1 MLYFLFLCLINK
13 TYRFRRINQTFSSLS
28 SKVMKNQN
36 HDPPFFLP
44 LMVYSPETYRQNSR
58 EKHINYLILE
68 QSWNFKYLIKSHAN
82 ILDVK
87 KKGARLS
94 SLLLSVSPIQR
105 DLHSS
110 LCRAVV
116 LVKETTRRHQKYIL
130 LAVTKISRSAITVT
144 AASLGE
150 KSNEKQ
156 STSGIKHQ

>member
-1 MLYFLFLCLINK
+1 MILLFFYHLWFIALKHID
-13 TYRFRRINQTFSSLS
+13 RI
-28 SKVMKNQN
+28 
-36 HDPPFFLP
+36 
-44 LMVYSPETYRQNSR
+44 PEK
-58 EKHINYLILE
+58 KHINYLILE

-110 LCRAVV
+110 LCRVVV

-150 KSNEKQ
+150 KSHEKQ

>member
-1 MLYFLFLCLINK
+1 MLFFLFLCLINK

-87 KKGARLS
+87 KGSQAFKSLVVSFTHSERPSQLS
-94 SLLLSVSPIQR
+94 MPSGGFGQR
-105 DLHSS
+105 DNTTTSEVHSPCS
-110 LCRAVV
+110 HKDFKVG
-116 LVKETTRRHQKYIL
+116 HY
-130 LAVTKISRSAITVT
+130 
-144 AASLGE
+144 
-150 KSNEKQ
+150 SNGSFTGRK
-156 STSGIKHQ
+156 KP